1 MKKLFLACAFSLASL
16 SVNALMLT
24 GTQEM
29 DLYDSESFITVYD
42 SATLTTYTGADVAFL
57 DGRDNSTIN
66 VNGGDISWLNTFDNN
81 TTNISFADDL
91 SWLLVSD
98 NSTVNIYGS
107 DFNYSHGH
115 LSGIWGN
122 GAAFSFWALEE
133 LDLSSGNIGNLLPD
147 NIVLHNAVSVPES
160 SGLIL
165 FFIGLLALI
174 SRRRSN
180 KIIESHSGV

>member
-16 SVNALMLT
+16 STNALVLT
-24 GTQEM
+24 GTEEM
-29 DLYDSESFITVYD
+29 DLYGREAFITVVD
-42 SATLTTYTGADVAFL
+42 SATLTTHTGADVSFL
-57 DGRDNSTIN
+57 VGRENSTIN
-66 VNGGDISWLNTFDNN
+66 VNGGEISWLRLYDN
-81 TTNISFADDL
+81 TTANISFVDDL

-98 NSTVNIYGS
+98 NAAVNIYGS
-107 DFNYSHGH
+107 NFNYFNGH

-180 KIIESHSGV
+180 KVIESRSGV